1 MSDRPVIIIDGLNL
15 FMRHYAAHPAMS
27 KNGDQVGGIV
37 GFLTGIRRLSEKI
50 GPSEIY
56 VIWEGQGSAKKRHLY
71 KEYKKSKK
79 PKRLNRY
86 YDDIPDSLSN
96 QTSQISVIV
105 KALRFTPV
113 RQLYVEG
120 CEADDAIGYM
130 CRYTLKDRRKVIVS
144 SDHDYYQLLNNN
156 TLIYSPTLKAFVN
169 KKTVKERYR
178 VSAENFCL
186 VKSVA
191 GDQSDNIPGVRGLSY
206 KTIAK
211 MIPDTTSSQELTLDE
226 FFDKAKEIHKIKN
239 TKSTE
244 RLVFGETLVRRN
256 WRLVRLDTN
265 NLSLEHIN
273 KINTIFENEKGVKD
287 KLGMLRYLMKLGINT
302 LNIDGLYLSLQ
313 SLTR

>member
-1 MSDRPVIIIDGLNL
+1 MKERPVMIIDGLNL

-27 KNGDQVGGIV
+27 KNGEQVGGIV
-37 GFLTGIRRLSEKI
+37 GFMNGIRYLCEKV

-56 VIWEGQGSAKKRHLY
+56 VIWEGQGSAKKRHLFR
-71 KEYKKSKK
+71 EYKKNKK

-96 QTSQISVIV
+96 KTNQVGAIV
-105 KALRFTPV
+105 KALRHTPV
-113 RQLYVEG
+113 RQIYVEG

-130 CRYTLKDRRKVIVS
+130 CRYTFKDKRKVIIS

-169 KKTVKERYR
+169 KKTVKERYKI
-178 VSAENFCL
+178 SAENFCL

-191 GDQSDNIPGVRGLSY
+191 GDQSDNIPGIRGLSY

-211 MIPDTTSSQELTLDE
+211 LIPETTSSQELTLDE
-226 FFDKAKEIHKIKN
+226 FFDKAKEVHKLKN

-244 RLVFGETLVRRN
+244 RLVFGETLIRRN

-265 NLSLEHIN
+265 NLNLQHIN
-273 KINTIFENEKGVKD
+273 KINAIFENEKGVKD
-287 KLGMLRYLMKLGINT
+287 KLGMIRYLMKLGINS